1 MVLDAQ
7 KTMTGTEFD
16 LWVDEQNNSDDI
28 FELIGGEIFQ
38 MPSNAFASMI
48 AGRIFGFLFIYLL
61 KNDIGYATVPDGRY
75 KVGDER
81 YAPDVAFVSYTRQRQ
96 PDKKTYNSVAPDLA
110 VEVVS
115 DTMNKRE
122 WNALVR
128 KITGYINAGVM
139 VWIVDPEEKTIEI
152 HQYGAEVK
160 IYTLKD
166 TLTVPSLLPNF
177 ELPLKDIFV
186 TSIND

>member
-1 MVLDAQ
+1 MVLDIQ
-7 KTMTGTEFD
+7 KIMTGAEFD
-16 LWVDEQNNSDDI
+16 LWVEEYSNSDDI

-38 MPSNAFASMI
+38 MPSNGFSSMI
-48 AGRIFGFLFIYLL
+48 ATRIIIRIGIYLL
-61 KNDIGYATVPDGRY
+61 QNDIGYLTTEAGGY
-75 KVGDER
+75 KIGDER
-81 YAPDVAFVSYTRQRQ
+81 YVPDVAFVSYAKQKH
-96 PDKKTYNSVAPDLA
+96 PNKKGYNDVIPDLA

-160 IYTLKD
+160 IYTSKD
-166 TLTVPSLLPNF
+166 NLTIPNLLPNF

-186 TSIND
+186 TIKND